1 MQCVKGKQQKGT
13 VMLKK
18 ILKDSLPTIVSLTLS
33 GMYSV
38 VDGLFIGKATGDTG
52 LAAINIAWPITAVIT
67 AIGIGIGVGGS
78 VLISNYRGQGEK
90 EESQRAGNNTVTLL
104 TVAGVAITVL
114 LLVCYQEILRILGA
128 QNAVYE
134 EAEKY
139 SEIIV
144 KGSIFQILGTGMLPI
159 LRNTNMSVA
168 AMVSMVMGLLINI
181 SVNYYLMFEQEL
193 GIQGAAYGT
202 VIAQGIVACIS
213 MILLWRKQKVRLYLE
228 RKLSGNTIKTGITAF
243 GMSIAPS
250 VTLIFTNWQ
259 CLAYGGEEA
268 VACYAVISYITFP
281 VQYMLSGIGD
291 GTQPLMSYYHGAG
304 KKAEVKQIQKIA
316 YVLAGII
323 GVTATLMTVVL
334 ASCIGGWFGLSG
346 GALKYFG
353 TGMRISALAF
363 LLLGFVKFNTAYLN
377 ATMQTKKAVFL
388 TYIESFLIAPA
399 LLYLFPVF
407 AEITGVWIAFPVTAV
422 CMLLIYKITLLIE
435 KGRLKDEKEIEIKES
450 K

>member
-1 MQCVKGKQQKGT
+1 
-13 VMLKK
+13 MLKK

-38 VDGLFIGKATGDTG
+38 VDGLFLGKATGDIG

-78 VLISNYRGQGEK
+78 VLISHSRGQGEQ

-104 TVAGVAITVL
+104 TVAGVAITIL
-114 LLVCYQEILRILGA
+114 LLVCYQEILKILGA
-128 QNAVYE
+128 QNVVYE

-144 KGSIFQILGTGMLPI
+144 KGSILQILGTGMLPI
-159 LRNTNMSVA
+159 LRNMNMSVA
-168 AMVSMVMGLLINI
+168 AMVSMITGLIANI
-181 SVNYYLMFEQEL
+181 SVNYYLMFEQGL

-202 VIAQGIVACIS
+202 VIAQGIVVCIS
-213 MILLWRKQKVRLYLE
+213 MILLWRKQKVKPYLE
-228 RKLSGNTIKTGITAF
+228 RQLCSNIIKTGITAF

-259 CLAYGGEEA
+259 CLVYGGEEA

-291 GTQPLMSYYHGAG
+291 GTQPLMSYYYGAG
-304 KKAEVKQIQKIA
+304 KQEEVKQIRKIA
-316 YVLAGII
+316 YMLACII
-323 GVTATLMTVVL
+323 GVTATVLTVGL
-334 ASCIGGWFGLSG
+334 SSYIGRWFGLSG
-346 GALKYFG
+346 GALGYFG
-353 TGMRISALAF
+353 TGMRISASAF

-388 TYIESFLIAPA
+388 TYVESFLIAPV

-407 AEITGVWIAFPVTAV
+407 AEINGVWIAFPVTAG
-422 CMLLIYKITLLIE
+422 CMLLIYKLILVIE
-435 KGRLKDEKEIEIKES
+435 KRGRIRNEKEIDSKEN

>member
-1 MQCVKGKQQKGT
+1 
-13 VMLKK
+13 MLKK

-67 AIGIGIGVGGS
+67 AIGIGIGAGGS
-78 VLISNYRGQGEK
+78 VLISNYRGQGET
-90 EESQRAGNNTVTLL
+90 EGSQRAGNNTVTLL
-104 TVAGVAITVL
+104 TVAGATITVL
-114 LLVCYQEILRILGA
+114 LLLCYQEILKILGA
-128 QNAVYE
+128 QNGVYK

-139 SEIIV
+139 SEIIA
-144 KGSIFQILGTGMLPI
+144 KGSILQILGTGILPI
-159 LRNTNMSVA
+159 LRNMDMAVA
-168 AMVSMVMGLLINI
+168 AMVSMITGLFVNI
-181 SVNYYLMFEQEL
+181 SVNYYLMFEQGL

-202 VIAQGIVACIS
+202 VIAQGIVVCIS
-213 MILLWRKQKVRLYLE
+213 MVLLCRKQKVRPYLE
-228 RKLSGNTIKTGITAF
+228 KQLCCNTLKTGITAF

-304 KKAEVKQIQKIA
+304 KLEEVKQIQKIA
-316 YVLAGII
+316 YMLAGII
-323 GVTATLMTVVL
+323 GVIATLLTIVL
-334 ASCIGGWFGLSG
+334 TPCIGGWFGLSG
-346 GALKYFG
+346 GALEYFG
-353 TGMRISALAF
+353 TGMRISASAF

-377 ATMQTKKAVFL
+377 ATMQTKKAAFL
-388 TYIESFLIAPA
+388 TYIESFLIAPV

-407 AEITGVWIAFPVTAV
+407 AEIKGVWIAFPVTAV
-422 CMLLIYKITLLIE
+422 CMLFIYKLILAIE
-435 KGRLKDEKEIEIKES
+435 K
-450 K
+450 